1 MSKIDE
7 AKEHIGA
14 LKTYLSIIV
23 AVLLAIGAGVSKLY
37 LDNNIN
43 PIFWV
48 GIVILFVLIL
58 SFMLVARS
66 MHNNIKKLRNLK

>member
-23 AVLLAIGAGVSKLY
+23 AVLLAIGAGAKLY